1 MATTFARRLVRAPWV
16 VVKWLIRL
24 VIGYFALCTLLLC
37 LYGFLDP
44 PVTVVQIQLSIQWLL
59 AGDSPW
65 FSRDQVSRDEIAPA
79 LGHAVVAAED
89 GRFFEHPG
97 VDFEA
102 IREALE
108 DNENRRR
115 ARGGSTITQ
124 QLDKNLFMTTHSSY
138 LRKAFELPL
147 ALIADVLLSK
157 ERQLTL
163 YMNNAE
169 WGPGIYG
176 AEAASRHHFDKSAA
190 RLSRTDAAGLASL
203 LPSPRRRTIS
213 NAAWYRT
220 IILQRMNQ
228 MGY

>member
-1 MATTFARRLVRAPWV
+1 MALKWVLRAV
-16 VVKWLIRL
+16 V
-24 VIGYFALCTLLLC
+24 GYFALCTLLLC
-37 LYGFLDP
+37 LYGFVDP
-44 PVTVVQIQLSIQWLL
+44 PVTVVQIQLSVESLL
-59 AGDSPW
+59 AGESPW
-65 FSRDQVSRDEIAPA
+65 FTRDQVAREEIAPA

-89 GRFFEHPG
+89 GRFYEHPG

-102 IREALE
+102 IQQALE
-108 DNENRRR
+108 DNETRRR

-124 QLDKNLFMTTHSSY
+124 QLVKNLFMTTHSSY
-138 LRKAFELPL
+138 VRKAFEIPL
-147 ALIADVLLSK
+147 ALIADVLVSK

-163 YMNNAE
+163 YLNNAE
-169 WGPGIYG
+169 WGPGVYG
-176 AEAASRHHFDKSAA
+176 AEAAARHHFDKPAA

-220 IILQRMNQ
+220 IILQRMSQ